1 MGSIQLKRRYY
12 IYLLVL
18 ITLLSACSPKTIDS
32 FDATTFETTTNA
44 VTSID
49 VTTADPQE
57 IELNAIDAVSQEWG
71 LGKNISAYVSNDR
84 DYDWYVDQA
93 ATGVHAGNNCG
104 PSSIEMAAKWYNE
117 DTKATAEKARK
128 KFRSSGG
135 WWYSDDINNAL
146 DIYDIP
152 YKIMALESDIDLR
165 NIIDQGSIAII
176 NNSMGYIPF
185 NSNETE
191 RVNRF
196 YSFDSGHYLIVKG
209 YVVADGV
216 LYFQVYDPNNW
227 YESYEDGEPKGKDRF
242 YETSVLMSSI
252 LNWYPFAVVISEP

>member
-1 MGSIQLKRRYY
+1 MGSVQLKRRYY

-18 ITLLSACSPKTIDS
+18 ITLLTACSPKTIDS
-32 FDATTFETTTNA
+32 VDTTTLDTTIN
-44 VTSID
+44 SI
-49 VTTADPQE
+49 TTIEVATVDQQE
-57 IELNAIDAVSQEWG
+57 LELEAIDAVSLEWG
-71 LGKNISAYVSNDR
+71 LGDNISAYVNNDR

-146 DIYDIP
+146 ELYDIP
-152 YKIMALESDIDLR
+152 YKIIALESDIDLR

-176 NNSMGYIPF
+176 NNSMGYIPY
-185 NSNETE
+185 NNNNNE
-191 RVNRF
+191 RINRF
-196 YSFDSGHYLIVKG
+196 YTFDSGHYLIIKG
-209 YVVADGV
+209 YVVADGA
-216 LYFQVYDPNNW
+216 LYFEVYDPNNW
-227 YESYEDGEPKGKDRF
+227 YESYDDGEPKGKDRF
-242 YETSVLMSSI
+242 YESSVLMSSI